1 MAHTVK
7 RFSRLRVLIGASAS
21 GAALF
26 ATVLFGAA
34 PAQAAE
40 PGRGTAAS
48 TGAASQP
55 AAPAACSGTYQ
66 GDERLGPQYLP
77 KPWQDPVGPLVLGY
91 HRTGHLSPTA
101 FLATY
106 WDPTGGSWKYPP
118 NDGFANR
125 PDGSLDKRAVRLR
138 VGEDLDRF
146 GSEYGAFLAPAGASY
161 ARRALPPQSLITREA
176 AYPCAYHSYEVT
188 KSFTVWEGRIA
199 PWFEQRGGGEQIK
212 LDPSFVD
219 PGAGQKLN
227 VKWLLDHGYLK
238 AETNVAAA
246 RSALAGVV
254 TG

>member
-7 RFSRLRVLIGASAS
+7 RFSRLRVLIGAGAS

-40 PGRGTAAS
+40 PGGGTAAS
-48 TGAASQP
+48 AGAASQP
-55 AAPAACSGTYQ
+55 VAPAACSGTYQ

-219 PGAGQKLN
+219 PGQGQKLN

-246 RSALAGVV
+246 RSALAGVA

>member
-1 MAHTVK
+1 M
-7 RFSRLRVLIGASAS
+7 GAGTS
-21 GAALF
+21 GAALV

-34 PAQAAE
+34 PAQAAA
-40 PGRGTAAS
+40 PAGDTAAS
-48 TGAASQP
+48 TTGAARP
-55 AAPAACSGTYQ
+55 VAPAACSGTYQ

-106 WDPTGGSWKYPP
+106 WDSTAGSWKYPP

-146 GSEYGAFLAPAGASY
+146 GSEYGAFLAPAGAGY
-161 ARRALPPQSLITREA
+161 GRRALPPQSLITRET
-176 AYPCAYHSYEVT
+176 AYPCAYHAYEVT
-188 KSFTVWEGRIA
+188 RSFTVWEGRIA
-199 PWFEQRGGGEQIK
+199 PWFEQRGGGEQVK
-212 LDPSFVD
+212 LDPAFVD
-219 PGAGQKLN
+219 PGEGQRLN

-238 AETNVAAA
+238 AENNPAAA
-246 RSALAGVV
+246 RSALAGVA
-254 TG
+254 GG

>member
-1 MAHTVK
+1 MVK
-7 RFSRLRVLIGASAS
+7 RFSRLRVLIGATAS
-21 GAALF
+21 GAALA

-40 PGRGTAAS
+40 PGGGAAAS
-48 TGAASQP
+48 ASAASRP

-106 WDPTGGSWKYPP
+106 WDSTAGGWKYPP

-146 GSEYGAFLAPAGASY
+146 GSEYGAFLAPAGADY

-199 PWFEQRGGGEQIK
+199 PWFEQRGGGEQVK
-212 LDPSFVD
+212 LDPAFVD

-238 AETNVAAA
+238 AERNVEAA
-246 RSALAGVV
+246 RSALAGVA